1 MKFFPA
7 YSSCLL
13 ALSTFV
19 VTCCMDAQPGFSRSE
34 ARNFLHTAVAV
45 IFITT
50 AATASSLLPLGSM
63 STSLAVVAL
72 VFLVLMLTAAT
83 CLPDIQEERPNPA
96 QESEPM
102 HIIIQRAVQTWE
114 YWVYIGVFCTCAGSG
129 QMILTNLYQIADASG
144 YADRSEALLPPR
156 HENFA
161 LRKQSAY
168 RKATEAMHTIAQVNF
183 GSMLGRLGFGAAC
196 DVLRRRRASRTLLF
210 LLCNLLGIV
219 GQALFY
225 MAAVGGQELLLYAG
239 AVVTGFGFGGGFPT
253 LVNVCAARWGS
264 ATLSANWTFMD
275 AVGNGCASILFG
287 SILGS
292 SSYDRH
298 ADSGHSCFG
307 PQCFA
312 LPHIV
317 MASACACGAALSLV
331 LIWKHPRNSEV
342 RRSLSQSFRLRSS
355 VANFDI
361 TF

>member
-1 MKFFPA
+1 
-7 YSSCLL
+7 
-13 ALSTFV
+13 
-19 VTCCMDAQPGFSRSE
+19 
-34 ARNFLHTAVAV
+34 
-45 IFITT
+45 
-50 AATASSLLPLGSM
+50 
-63 STSLAVVAL
+63 
-72 VFLVLMLTAAT
+72 
-83 CLPDIQEERPNPA
+83 
-96 QESEPM
+96 M
-102 HIIIQRAVQTWE
+102 HIIIQRAVLTWE

-144 YADRSEALLPPR
+144 YAERSEALLC
-156 HENFA
+156 
-161 LRKQSAY
+161 L
-168 RKATEAMHTIAQVNF
+168 VNF

-298 ADSGHSCFG
+298 ADSSHSCFG

-312 LPHIV
+312 LPHIL

-342 RRSLSQSFRLRSS
+342 RRSLSQSFRLRSG